1 MALNQHQLELALASA
16 ADFGPRWRSLAQALA
31 QMIDAGTLAEGAM
44 LPPERDLAGLAKV
57 SRVTV
62 RTALQHLVEEGRLIR
77 RQGSGTYV
85 APAKRQSP
93 HSQPLISLTEDIRR
107 RGQVPSSRWLLRG
120 LHLPMTDEIMALGLT
135 VNARVARLE
144 RVRLADGKPLAVS
157 RSALPEDLLPDP
169 GAVEASLFEYLVAR
183 GLRPERAVQR
193 MSAANATPR
202 DAEALGIL
210 PGVAVLRV
218 ERITY
223 LPSGRAVEFSRALY
237 RGDAYDVV
245 SELR

>member
-1 MALNQHQLELALASA
+1 MTEGH
-16 ADFGPRWRSLAQALA
+16 GPRWRKLASLLG
-31 QMIDAGTLAEGAM
+31 QMIDTGALASGTM
-44 LPPERDLAGLAKV
+44 LPPERDLAALAGV

-62 RTALQHLVEEGRLIR
+62 RAALQHLVDAGRLNR

-85 APAKRQSP
+85 SQTARHTPA
-93 HSQPLISLTEDIRR
+93 SQPLISLSEDIRR
-107 RGQVPSSRWLLRG
+107 RGQVPSSRWLSRA
-120 LHLPMTDEIMALGLT
+120 LHMPLADEIMALGLG
-135 VNARVARLE
+135 VNERVARLE
-144 RVRLADGKPLAVS
+144 RVRLADGRPLALS
-157 RSALPEDLLPDP
+157 RSALPESLIPDP
-169 GAVEASLFEYLVAR
+169 MAVETSLFDFLVAR
-183 GLRPERAVQR
+183 GHRPERAVQR

-210 PGVAVLRV
+210 PGVAVLKV

-223 LPSGRAVEFSRALY
+223 LPGGKAVEFSRALY